1 MFKGLIFNGFSDK
14 NTTAE
19 RSSGA
24 YRIAHYLRQQG
35 WDIEVVDHFVRWPF
49 EKLKELLKSRKDL
62 KFIGFSATWTVNSPQ
77 LEILCAY
84 IKKEYPEIKIIIGGN
99 NILYSTAEADYYV
112 TGYGETAVKAI
123 LDYEFSNGKK
133 PYGQPFKR
141 GWSIDA
147 LHFYPAY
154 PYENYH
160 IDYEARDF
168 LEPRDILTIE
178 LSRGCRFACKFC
190 SFPIL
195 GVKEDNSVSEEYIYN
210 TINDYYNKWG
220 IKNLLIADETI
231 NDRVEKLTK
240 LSNAVSR
247 SSFQP
252 NFNGFIRIDLLRAH
266 PEMIDLMIGSR
277 LWGHYYG
284 IETFNQTSGKIIGKG
299 LDPNMVKE
307 LALNVRSRMM
317 SSIGLY
323 RGSMSF
329 ISGLPYETMDQLR
342 ETQKWLLDNWTDQSY
357 SMYVL
362 TIPRPDGAN
371 KPSQFT
377 FDYKKYGYTEMDP
390 EEVSRELKQLEMD
403 EGTNIVSFDRH
414 EIFWKNPQ
422 GTYFDFMRIANDLV
436 GWETLKCKITNYT
449 VWARMSLGIS
459 LEEAMAELW
468 GVNGNNTIEDR
479 MYAIVNDYADKKLS
493 L

>member
-1 MFKGLIFNGFSDK
+1 M
-14 NTTAE
+14 
-19 RSSGA
+19 
-24 YRIAHYLRQQG
+24 
-35 WDIEVVDHFVRWPF
+35 
-49 EKLKELLKSRKDL
+49 
-62 KFIGFSATWTVNSPQ
+62 
-77 LEILCAY
+77 
-84 IKKEYPEIKIIIGGN
+84 
-99 NILYSTAEADYYV
+99 
-112 TGYGETAVKAI
+112 
-123 LDYEFSNGKK
+123 
-133 PYGQPFKR
+133 
-141 GWSIDA
+141 
-147 LHFYPAY
+147 HFYPAY

-168 LEPRDILTIE
+168 LQPRDILTIE

-390 EEVSRELKQLEMD
+390 EEVSRELKRLEMD

-449 VWARMSLGIS
+449 VWSRMSLGIS
-459 LEEAMAELW
+459 LEEAMAERW
-468 GVNGNNTIEDR
+468 GINGSNTIEDR